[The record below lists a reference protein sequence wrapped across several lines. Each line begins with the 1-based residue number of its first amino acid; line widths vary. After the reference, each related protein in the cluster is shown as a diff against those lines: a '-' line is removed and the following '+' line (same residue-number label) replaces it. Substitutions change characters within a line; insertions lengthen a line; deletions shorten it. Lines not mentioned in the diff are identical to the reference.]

1 MSTDVSVTLSVVE
14 GSHVRPAP
22 RNNNPK
28 LNKALLIINSIL
40 AVCSV
45 VISAVH
51 FYYDDMTIGICML
64 LVLVICLFN
73 AVTAWQALRGKKIE
87 K

>member
-1 MSTDVSVTLSVVE
+1 MMKYENGGLKNQL
-14 GSHVRPAP
+14 AP

-40 AVCSV
+40 AVCAL
-45 VISAVH
+45 VISAFH

-64 LVLVICLFN
+64 LVLVCCWCWLSVCSTPSRLGRPC
-73 AVTAWQALRGKKIE
+73 AGRK
-87 K
+87 

>member
-1 MSTDVSVTLSVVE
+1 MMKYENGGLKNQL
-14 GSHVRPAP
+14 AP

-40 AVCSV
+40 AICSV

>member
-1 MSTDVSVTLSVVE
+1 MMKYENGGLKNQL
-14 GSHVRPAP
+14 AP

-28 LNKALLIINSIL
+28 LNKTLLIINSIL
-40 AVCSV
+40 AVCSL

-51 FYYDDMTIGICML
+51 FYYDDMSIGICML
-64 LVLVICLFN
+64 LVFILCLFN
-73 AVTAWQALRGKKIE
+73 AFSAWQALRGKKVE